1 MFLIYY
7 MEYFL
12 IVKFSLTQNIS
23 KNMEDFMIEKINE
36 KNETHVCEFCNK
48 NVDIQKKFRIHNG
61 QYCHIHCFADNIGY
75 ETWMNPK
82 KKSLKKKVNNK
93 EIKNQETDTDR
104 NDI

>member
-1 MFLIYY
+1 
-7 MEYFL
+7 
-12 IVKFSLTQNIS
+12 
-23 KNMEDFMIEKINE
+23 MEDFMIEKINE

-93 EIKNQETDTDR
+93 EIKNQETDIDR

>member
-1 MFLIYY
+1 

-36 KNETHVCEFCNK
+36 KEETYVCEFCNK
-48 NVDIQKKFRIHNG
+48 NVDIQRKFRIHNG
-61 QYCHIHCFADNIGY
+61 QYCHIQCFADNIGY
-75 ETWMNPK
+75 EKWMNPK
-82 KKSLKKKVNNK
+82 NKSNKKNKLNNK
-93 EIKNQETDTDR
+93 EIKKSRTDMDG